1 MNIAFFITN
10 HGYGHIMRNIPII
23 EKLLQRED
31 MEDEIHILAVTGP
44 EQAGILRQNVL
55 SDRLTVF
62 EKNVD
67 YGLEVIP
74 GTLLVDREKLEQSIT
89 EYTNAFPELIDWAK
103 EFLEE
108 HRVEKIVTDIVPWV
122 IPAAKELV
130 IPSVLITNF
139 TWVEIY
145 KEYLPKELVAP
156 FRASYQMVDRVLN
169 YELKNPVM
177 KEMLPDGV
185 PVGLVCRP
193 FDDIKMQRIRDNYD
207 KPIVFVSIG
216 CSNDGIEGSIEVGH
230 LPYQFITTSGM
241 NLEGDNVTC
250 LPKDVPDSHNY
261 VAASDFCITKAGWS
275 TVAEILLAGKPMAVL
290 ERDTVAEDRMTIE
303 ELEKLHACV
312 KISVEELQ
320 DMSVVLKRLEQ
331 YPFKKQQFKT
341 GVDDIVKEISKTNSI
356 SIS

>member
-23 EKLLQRED
+23 DKLLQKED
-31 MEDEIHILAVTGP
+31 KDIHILAVTGP
-44 EQAGILRQNVL
+44 EQARILRQNVP

-89 EYTNAFPELIDWAK
+89 EYTNAFPDLIDWAK
-103 EFLEE
+103 EFIGE
-108 HRVEKIVTDIVPWV
+108 HRVQKIVTDIVPWV
-122 IPAAKELV
+122 IPSAKELG

-156 FRASYQMVDRVLN
+156 FRASYQMADQVLT

-177 KEMLPDGV
+177 KEMLPNGV
-185 PVGLVCRP
+185 HVGLVCRP
-193 FDDIKMQRIRDNYD
+193 FDEIKIQKIRDNYD
-207 KPIVFVSIG
+207 KTIVFVSIG

-230 LPYQFITTSGM
+230 LPYQFITTTGM
-241 NLEGDNVTC
+241 NLEGDNVTF
-250 LPKDVPDSHNY
+250 LPKDVPDTHNY

-275 TVAEILLAGKPMAVL
+275 TIAEILLAGKPMAVL

-303 ELEKLHACV
+303 ELEKLNACV

-320 DMSVVLKRLEQ
+320 DMTAVLKQLEQ
-331 YPFKKQQFKT
+331 YPFKSQKYHSGADK
-341 GVDDIVKEISKTNSI
+341 IVNELLNYQ
-356 SIS
+356 